1 MTVLSAL
8 LKESYSIADI
18 LEIRSFLHA
27 KNTFNF
33 NPLLNGLFTASSS
46 EDAGKTGYNKVW
58 VRDNIY
64 IAYAHY
70 VIGEREVALRNVQG
84 LLAFYGKH
92 RFRFETIIDQGKRPS
107 SPMERPHV
115 RFDGLGMKELDESW
129 EHAQN
134 DALSYLLW
142 LACKLYSSA
151 GENQEEPTLDAET
164 LDLLILFPLYFD
176 AIQYWKDEDSGHWE
190 EAPKIEASSI
200 GTVVA
205 GLREFRKLMLAKS
218 EISYQWRYKDNTITV
233 ELLAQLIAHGESALE
248 KILPWEC
255 IRPADKKRRFDA
267 SLLFLI
273 FPLDVINEEAALQI
287 VADVKEHL
295 QGGIGIRRY
304 LADSFWCQDFQKLPR
319 AIQTSPHPDRT
330 AWLGKHNVYPSPG
343 NEAQWCIF
351 DPILSC
357 IYGMRY
363 KSSKRDPADLKWQTY
378 YLNRSL
384 SQITANTS
392 LIPMG
397 ESGEPR
403 ENIAIPAYRCPEL
416 YFLMAGHYIPNV
428 STPLLWTQANLLM
441 ALEVMIRSLKLP
453 CP

>member
-8 LKESYSIADI
+8 LKESYSKADI
-18 LEIRSFLHA
+18 LEIRRFLHA
-27 KNTFNF
+27 KKTFDF
-33 NPLLNGLFTASSS
+33 VPLPNGLFAASSS
-46 EDAGKTGYNKVW
+46 EDANNTGYNKVW

-70 VIGEREVALRNVQG
+70 IIGEREVALRNVQG
-84 LLAFYGKH
+84 LLAFYKKH
-92 RFRFETIIDQGKRPS
+92 RFRFETIIDQGRRPS

-151 GENQEEPTLDAET
+151 VEDQEEPTLDAET

-205 GLREFRKLMLAKS
+205 GLKEFRTLMLANS
-218 EISYQWRYKDNTITV
+218 EINYQWRYKDNSVTV
-233 ELLAQLIAHGESALE
+233 ELLDQLIAHGKSTLE

-255 IRPADKKRRFDA
+255 IQPAGKKRRFDA

-273 FPLDVINEEAALQI
+273 FPLNVIGTETALQI
-287 VADVKEHL
+287 VADIKENL
-295 QGGIGIRRY
+295 QGDIGIRRY
-304 LADSFWCQDFQKLPR
+304 LADSFWCQNFQQLPR

-330 AWLGKHNVYPSPG
+330 AWLTEHNVYLSPG
-343 NEAQWCIF
+343 SEAQWCIF

-363 KSSKRDPADLKWQTY
+363 QSSKRDPADLKWQTQ

-384 SQITANTS
+384 SQITARTF

-397 ESGEPR
+397 ESE
-403 ENIAIPAYRCPEL
+403 ESKEYIEIPAYRCPEL

-428 STPLLWTQANLLM
+428 STPLLWTQSNLLV
-441 ALEVMIRSLKLP
+441 ALEMMIRSLKLP